1 MGSGAL
7 AFAGPV
13 TATARAVGVEDVDLH
28 TVGTSWRITGTAG
41 PESLDAF
48 FSRGTR
54 FDALGGDDTFQGS
67 PFADEFLGGPGT
79 DTRPAWARATTPV
92 CPWRTRTAAR
102 ASAPDLRAGQPA
114 TWASQS

>member
-13 TATARAVGVEDVDLH
+13 SATAKAVGVEDVDLH

-41 PESLDAF
+41 PETLDAF

-67 PFADEFLGGPGT
+67 PFADEFLGGGGT
-79 DTRPAWARATTPV
+79 DTSPDMSGGV
-92 CPWRTRTAAR
+92 DKCV
-102 ASAPDLRAGQPA
+102 SVEAPDGCEDVTP
-114 TWASQS
+114 